1 MKYSGKNSV
10 SLALKT
16 AVTWGLMV
24 AFLLPCRLGNAEE
37 KPLAQA
43 IAWNCQSCH
52 QTESGSAEAG
62 IPDLS
67 DLTRRQLYQS
77 LLDFKYQTSNATL
90 MPRLVKGFSDQEL
103 KAVAELLAP

>member
-10 SLALKT
+10 SLAHKT
-16 AVTWGLMV
+16 AVWRGVVV
-24 AFLLPCRLGNAEE
+24 AFVLACRLCDAEE
-37 KPLAQA
+37 KTLAQA